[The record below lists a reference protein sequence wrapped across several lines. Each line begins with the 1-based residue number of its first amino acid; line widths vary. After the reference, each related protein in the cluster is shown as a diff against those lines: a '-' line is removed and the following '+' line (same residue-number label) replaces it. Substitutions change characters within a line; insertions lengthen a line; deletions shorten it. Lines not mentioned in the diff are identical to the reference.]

1 MYSIH
6 NAEKSVVVEG
16 IIRTLENKIYKYMSS
31 ISKNVYINKLD
42 DIVNKYN
49 NTYHR
54 TIKRKPV
61 DIKSNTYINPSKQ
74 INDQDHKFKVGD
86 HIRMLKY
93 KNTFA
98 KGYVLNWSEEFFVIR
113 KVKTLCRGH
122 MLLVILMEKK
132 CFERFTKKNCKNQI
146 KNSSEVI
153 K

>member
-1 MYSIH
+1 MYSTH
-6 NAEKSVVVEG
+6 NAEISVVVEG
-16 IIRTLENKIYKYMSS
+16 FIRTLENKIYKYMSS
-31 ISKNVYINKLD
+31 ISKNVYINNLD

-61 DIKSNTYINPSKQ
+61 DIKSNTYINSSKQ
-74 INDQDHKFKVGD
+74 KFKVGD
-86 HIRMLKY
+86 HIRILKY

-113 KVKTLCRGH
+113 KVKTLCCGH

-132 CFERFTKKNCKNQI
+132 CFERFTKKNCKKQI

>member
-1 MYSIH
+1 MYSTH

-16 IIRTLENKIYKYMSS
+16 FIRTLENKIYKYMSS

-61 DIKSNTYINPSKQ
+61 DIKSNTHINSSKQ
-74 INDQDHKFKVGD
+74 KFKVGD
-86 HIRMLKY
+86 HIRILKY
-93 KNTFA
+93 KNIFA

-132 CFERFTKKNCKNQI
+132 CFERFTKKNCKKQI